1 MEENQKSL
9 NCVRSDEILS
19 SEHLGNNKDQYNS
32 GNMTKETIDCTK
44 EQLIQPKTQK
54 YYEKYIGIGLWI
66 LGYSMSAW
74 VSITTKWVYVE
85 YPNLHPTNINFTK
98 AIGILIWSAVISL
111 TCRVNPFVLPRA
123 WLSMLAIKAVIQS
136 MTTVVYYYIISELN
150 IFIASQ
156 LYSTMAIFLII
167 FSHWFGK
174 SKMTPWDFMLCLGWF
189 FGVFCIEA
197 ANFYTSSENASL
209 IDILSNN
216 LRIVLMFVCLL
227 WAMGQAINVL
237 ASRELNRYVHVSIP
251 TTYTGFLIGIAMF
264 IVVAIDPDQIDVSQW
279 DFSFILCSVII
290 SLFWTWLTMIIN
302 LSWKF
307 ENPAVLAPFDYTYA
321 VIVFCADLVVFET
334 SFYPLE
340 VVGWGIIIFCTL
352 AKMITHTESD
362 PIKMEEL
369 QEEEDEEVQNVPV

>member
-1 MEENQKSL
+1 
-9 NCVRSDEILS
+9 
-19 SEHLGNNKDQYNS
+19 
-32 GNMTKETIDCTK
+32 
-44 EQLIQPKTQK
+44 
-54 YYEKYIGIGLWI
+54 
-66 LGYSMSAW
+66 
-74 VSITTKWVYVE
+74 
-85 YPNLHPTNINFTK
+85 
-98 AIGILIWSAVISL
+98 
-111 TCRVNPFVLPRA
+111 
-123 WLSMLAIKAVIQS
+123 

-369 QEEEDEEVQNVPV
+369 QEEEDEEDQNVPV